1 MSIIMPNHTA
11 NQIER
16 SIVIVTIIKDIRKI
30 FRLVQKK
37 VNGIKDR
44 VTRVI
49 RKYNQY
55 KLLMPL
61 MVIILKMKVMEIKTK
76 HYQLNNILIKLHHI

>member
-1 MSIIMPNHTA
+1 MSIIMPNHTT

-76 HYQLNNILIKLHHI
+76 HYQLNNI